1 MTPPVELG
9 LILSLTVRGL
19 FVGSYEKMR
28 EAAQEAERM
37 GFHSV
42 WQCDHFFSIDPKAYA
57 EISGKGD
64 PDADE
69 SGGGESGAEAG
80 PVTLPLLDSWVA
92 ISALARDTKTIRLGH
107 LVNAVGYR
115 PPALLG
121 RMAATLDVISGGR
134 LEFGIGAGW
143 LEPEYRAY
151 SYPFPKPSERIEQL
165 GEAIQLIRRMWT
177 DPAPSFE
184 GKHFRIENAYCDPP
198 PLQKPSPPI
207 WIGGEGDKLL
217 RTAALWADGFNAR
230 WWPPERFAERVPELR
245 EIRREAGGDPEALQ
259 PSVMLMLIP
268 EKDPAAAAAERK
280 NFAVVPDTGV
290 IAGDPETCVRRLSA
304 YVDAGVGRLLLTIPD
319 VDKKPHRL
327 RLAGEEIRPALAGL

>member
-1 MTPPVELG
+1 MAPPVELG

-19 FVGSYEKMR
+19 FIGSYEKMR

-42 WQCDHFFSIDPKAYA
+42 WQCDHFFSVNPKAYA

-64 PDADE
+64 PDADD
-69 SGGGESGAEAG
+69 SGGDAG

-115 PPALLG
+115 NPALLG

-143 LEPEYRAY
+143 LKPEYDAY
-151 SYPFPKPSERIEQL
+151 GYPFPKPSERVAQL
-165 GEAIQLIRRMWT
+165 AEAVQLIRRMWT
-177 DPAPSFE
+177 EPAPSFE
-184 GKHFRIENAYCDPP
+184 GEHFQIKNAYCDPP

-207 WIGGEGDKLL
+207 WIGGEGDKILNV
-217 RTAALWADGFNAR
+217 AARHADGFNSR
-230 WWPPERFAERVPELR
+230 WWPPERFAERIPELA
-245 EIRREAGGDPEALQ
+245 ETCREAGRDPEGFQ

-268 EKDPAAAAAERK
+268 EKNPADAEAERK
-280 NFAVVPDTGV
+280 NFAVVPDSGV
-290 IAGDPETCVRRLSA
+290 VAGSPEACAARLAA
-304 YVDAGVGRLLLTIPD
+304 YVRAGVRRLLLTIPD
-319 VDKKPHRL
+319 VDKNPHRL
-327 RLAGEEIRPALAGL
+327 QLAGEEILPALREM